1 LLNIALTGPYMHDGR
16 FTTLDQ
22 VIDHYSDNMNFQ
34 SPTISPMLT
43 AHSNKQLLLSK
54 QQKADLKAF
63 LLTMTDT
70 EFIKNPAYSDPFKK

>member
-1 LLNIALTGPYMHDGR
+1 
-16 FTTLDQ
+16 
-22 VIDHYSDNMNFQ
+22 
-34 SPTISPMLT
+34 MLT

-63 LLTMTDT
+63 LLTMTDN